1 MRYVLYLEELIRGP
15 LREKE
20 RPKPKIHQKKQEIDP
35 ILLDAILTIL
45 LGGNEMIR
53 KFKVSIDG
61 KVHHIEIEETTQ
73 GVSSMDFSAPTIA
86 REEIKVEVT
95 PKVEVEASSV
105 KDKVTVPIAGTI
117 SNIAVHVGQ
126 TVKEGDLLFVFEA
139 MKMENEAISSCD
151 GVIGNIY
158 KKEKDM
164 VNPNEIVMEII

>member
-1 MRYVLYLEELIRGP
+1 MLYLEELIRGP

-61 KVHHIEIEETTQ
+61 KVHHIEIEETTP

-86 REEIKVEVT
+86 REEIKVEVET
-95 PKVEVEASSV
+95 SSV

>member
-1 MRYVLYLEELIRGP
+1 M
-15 LREKE
+15 
-20 RPKPKIHQKKQEIDP
+20 
-35 ILLDAILTIL
+35 
-45 LGGNEMIR
+45 
-53 KFKVSIDG
+53 
-61 KVHHIEIEETTQ
+61 
-73 GVSSMDFSAPTIA
+73 
-86 REEIKVEVT
+86 
-95 PKVEVEASSV
+95 